1 MPKNQKLSA
10 LEQAILDIEA
20 AAPAIAKRQREAI
33 ERANARSAKRDKEY
47 ASGKSNP
54 MHDAF
59 LAIAGID
66 TKADGGEIK
75 KPGVGFKPMDMGGDI
90 LNSYLEGVGNSKDTT
105 IKGGGNKSKPKPVKK
120 AKGGAVSPRKAQGM
134 MYGGSVRKKK

>member
-33 ERANARSAKRDKEY
+33 ERANARMAKSDKEY
-47 ASGKSNP
+47 ASGKRNP

-59 LAIAGID
+59 LGMAGIE

-75 KPGVGFKPMDMGGDI
+75 KPGIGFKPMDMGMDI
-90 LNSYLEGVGNSKDTT
+90 FDAYYGNSKETT
-105 IKGGGNKSKPKPVKK
+105 IKGGGTK
-120 AKGGAVSPRKAQGM
+120 KGGKKSVKVSPRKAQGM
-134 MYGGSVRKKK
+134 MYGGAVRKKK